1 MGYRVER
8 VEKIIEK
15 ELSMILLQEA
25 KNQLLK
31 FVSITKVALTQD
43 MSIATIWFTVLG
55 EEDEKE
61 ATIKALE
68 DAKGFLRSS
77 LSKKLDL
84 RKSPELRFK
93 YDESLENGSR
103 IEKILN
109 KNKNK

>member
-43 MSIATIWFTVLG
+43 MSVATIWFTVLG

-68 DAKGFLRSS
+68 DAKGFLRSN

-84 RKSPELRFK
+84 RKAPELRFK

-103 IEKILN
+103 IERILSEIN
-109 KNKNK
+109 KK